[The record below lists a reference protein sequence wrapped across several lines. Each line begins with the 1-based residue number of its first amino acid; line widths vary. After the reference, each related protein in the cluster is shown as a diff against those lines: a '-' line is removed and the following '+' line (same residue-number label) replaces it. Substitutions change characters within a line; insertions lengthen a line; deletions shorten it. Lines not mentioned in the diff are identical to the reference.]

1 MNNLEYNRLLELKR
15 GIKNE
20 SATKKERKEYMTILY
35 KNGNISKKQYDKFL
49 SNQDSDDVISA
60 ALTIGS
66 VILATWLL
74 TKLFRN
80 ESTPEGQLL

>member
-15 GIKNE
+15 SIKNE
-20 SATKKERKEYMTILY
+20 SATKKERKEYMAILY

-80 ESTPEGQLL
+80 ESTPESQLL

>member
-15 GIKNE
+15 SIKNE
-20 SATKKERKEYMTILY
+20 SATKKERKEYMAILY
-35 KNGNISKKQYDKFL
+35 KNGNISKKQYNKFL
-49 SNQDSDDVISA
+49 SNPDSDDVVSA

-80 ESTPEGQLL
+80 ESTPESQLL

>member
-80 ESTPEGQLL
+80 ESTPESQLL